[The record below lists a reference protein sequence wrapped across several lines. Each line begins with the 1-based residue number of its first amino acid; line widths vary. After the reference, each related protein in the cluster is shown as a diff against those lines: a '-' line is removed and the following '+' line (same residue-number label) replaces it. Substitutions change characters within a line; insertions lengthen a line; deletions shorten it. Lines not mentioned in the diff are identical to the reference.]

1 MWSLF
6 RNSWNLFVRS
16 FALLLASAVVLAVLY
31 ALLVTFLSRAM
42 DHDVAKVAQS
52 FGLPEERY
60 EEYMRRMET
69 GDGDATMEM
78 MQEISLVAEQL
89 EHMTEGER
97 ETYVLERA
105 RSMTDALSPYFLL
118 FGVFSLILLFCGA
131 LVSLVVFAEDHGHV
145 IDVLRRCGILFFPM
159 LVVWLWAFARSFGWV
174 VFLGFLPGLAIL
186 MPVLMLVSSVAAIVM
201 GPLLVFAPVLL
212 VQERLSPAGAV
223 RESLRRSKG
232 HWGRIVGPLLVL
244 GVLMTLLHVL
254 LSGGVS
260 AVARFS
266 EGGAFF
272 LGGLVQQLTVFFCM
286 AFLLVLLRSLPAEQR
301 SR

>member
-1 MWSLF
+1 
-6 RNSWNLFVRS
+6 
-16 FALLLASAVVLAVLY
+16 
-31 ALLVTFLSRAM
+31 
-42 DHDVAKVAQS
+42 
-52 FGLPEERY
+52 
-60 EEYMRRMET
+60 
-69 GDGDATMEM
+69 
-78 MQEISLVAEQL
+78 
-89 EHMTEGER
+89 
-97 ETYVLERA
+97 
-105 RSMTDALSPYFLL
+105 
-118 FGVFSLILLFCGA
+118 
-131 LVSLVVFAEDHGHV
+131 
-145 IDVLRRCGILFFPM
+145 
-159 LVVWLWAFARSFGWV
+159 
-174 VFLGFLPGLAIL
+174 